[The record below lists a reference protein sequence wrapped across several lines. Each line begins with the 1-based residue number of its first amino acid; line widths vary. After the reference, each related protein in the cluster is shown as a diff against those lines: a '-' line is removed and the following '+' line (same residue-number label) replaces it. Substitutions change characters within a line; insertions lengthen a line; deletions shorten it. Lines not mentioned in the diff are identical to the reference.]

1 MSMLNRGP
9 TLPYTLIAGVVPHQP
24 GWLVASAKLQG
35 ATMAPEAPRVMAS
48 FTDVLDDKPSF
59 AVIALFAPIGLLD
72 KPDPGG
78 RLCERAG
85 RALLGPRRGAIRSA
99 PSWLAVEG
107 ADDGA
112 SAGLDAVTAALLP
125 HYAEVANEM
134 APYRQRTV
142 FEVHPELSFFQLNDD
157 RPLDTSKRTAA
168 GRAERR
174 QLVQRRIPA
183 VERILDASVAGVH
196 DAQLLDASACLWT
209 ARRIL
214 ARAVTRLPPDPVW
227 DSRGLRMQIVR

>member
-1 MSMLNRGP
+1 MSNLSRGP
-9 TLPYTLIAGVVPHQP
+9 SLPYTLIAGVVPHQP

-35 ATMAPEAPRVMAS
+35 ATMAPEPPRVLTS
-48 FTDVLDDKPSF
+48 FADVLDEKPSF
-59 AVIALFAPIGLLD
+59 AVIALWAPIGLLD

-99 PSWLAVEG
+99 PSWLAVERVG
-107 ADDGA
+107 ERA
-112 SAGLDAVTAALLP
+112 SVGLDAVTAALMP
-125 HYAEVANEM
+125 HYVEVANEM

-142 FEVHPELSFFQLNDD
+142 FEVHPELSFLQLNDD
-157 RPLDTSKRTAA
+157 RPLETSKRTAA
-168 GRAERR
+168 GGAQRR

-183 VERILDASVAGVH
+183 VERILDASISGVQR
-196 DAQLLDASACLWT
+196 AQLLDATASLWT

-214 ARAVTRLPPDPVW
+214 ARAVTRLPADPVW
-227 DSRGLRMQIVR
+227 DSRGLRMEMVR